1 MKIAKLESSSSLP
14 SFLVHHSWNDKLL
27 NVHSLHVSQSYSTSD
42 ATISRG
48 NRREG
53 ENNRQVSKVV
63 GQNYATNIGRCL
75 IDLETLQIASSS
87 HLVSERSARDEMLV
101 AKRGVIDQFLRLIR
115 LIEIRAQKRRS
126 DSSESW
132 NVIFLCLIWKKKN
145 GKTRSSIASSRENQF
160 VSLSLSLC
168 LAVHRIE
175 LYTDLLSEEFLCFD
189 SYIKIN
195 WN

>member
-14 SFLVHHSWNDKLL
+14 SFLVDHSWNDKLL
-27 NVHSLHVSQSYSTSD
+27 NVHSYVSQSYSTSD

-87 HLVSERSARDEMLV
+87 HLVSERSARDEMSV

-126 DSSESW
+126 DSSD
-132 NVIFLCLIWKKKN
+132 VKRDFFVPYLKKK
-145 GKTRSSIASSRENQF
+145 KMEKPVRRSQARGRISS
-160 VSLSLSLC
+160 SLSLSLC

>member
-14 SFLVHHSWNDKLL
+14 SFLVDHSWNDKLL
-27 NVHSLHVSQSYSTSD
+27 NVHSYVSQSYSTSD

-87 HLVSERSARDEMLV
+87 HLVSERSARDEMSV

-132 NVIFLCLIWKKKN
+132 NVIFLCLIWKKK
-145 GKTRSSIASSRENQF
+145 KMEKPVRRSQARGRISS
-160 VSLSLSLC
+160 SLSLSLS
-168 LAVHRIE
+168 VWQFIE
-175 LYTDLLSEEFLCFD
+175 
-189 SYIKIN
+189 
-195 WN
+195 

>member
-1 MKIAKLESSSSLP
+1 MVGQKNYYEQIAKNSSSKLKIAKLESSSSLP
-14 SFLVHHSWNDKLL
+14 SFLVDHSWNDKLL
-27 NVHSLHVSQSYSTSD
+27 NVHSYVSQSYSTSD

-87 HLVSERSARDEMLV
+87 HLVSERSARDEMSV

-132 NVIFLCLIWKKKN
+132 NVIFLCLIWKKK
-145 GKTRSSIASSRENQF
+145 KMEKPVRRSQARGRISS
-160 VSLSLSLC
+160 SLSLSLFG
-168 LAVHRIE
+168 
-175 LYTDLLSEEFLCFD
+175 S
-189 SYIKIN
+189 S
-195 WN
+195 